1 MLFQSTLA
9 RTCLFWPRFYYSLL
23 NKRNG
28 KSIWNIITNPVT
40 PKDRKKATRPSNHIV
55 CLNKNLYCHSFYQV
69 RGAYA
74 HLNQIREKDLDK
86 AVAAAN
92 YLVYYEDPLH
102 LKIPYVFFL
111 KLLPEPPDGMLK
123 SVLSFT
129 LILFVYL
136 YPIIRGIIILW
147 MRLLGE
153 YIYSKDNNTFVQH
166 GRQRRRPKQQ
176 KELPTMH
183 VKVFATK
190 RPNEDSFAWYTDGL
204 PFVVDNSATPIICN
218 VSKLFTGKLIP
229 TKIILETAEGRSAST
244 KLVGI
249 ICLVLTD
256 DKNDH
261 HTYNIPGC
269 IYDPDSPINIL
280 GIPALGKHFNDSA
293 NINNPLNN
301 NGTSVKS
308 GATKSQFV

>member
-1 MLFQSTLA
+1 MTLTIISLAIFSVPNPSKIGSALRNGITWILYIIIHYILFVLKEINTLIQIHTIQFLLNMLFQSTLS
-9 RTCLFWPRFYYSLL
+9 RTCLFWPRFYYSML
-23 NKRNG
+23 NKSNG
-28 KSIWNIITNPVT
+28 WSILDIITNLVP
-40 PKDRKKATRPSNHIV
+40 PKGSKKATRPSNHIV

-147 MRLLGE
+147 MRLLGA
-153 YIYSKDNNTFVQH
+153 YIYSKENNTFVRH
-166 GRQRRRPKQQ
+166 GRQRYRPKQQ
-176 KELPTMH
+176 NELPTMH
-183 VKVFATK
+183 VHVLQQ
-190 RPNEDSFAWYTDGL
+190 S
-204 PFVVDNSATPIICN
+204 
-218 VSKLFTGKLIP
+218 IP
-229 TKIILETAEGRSAST
+229 TKSLS
-244 KLVGI
+244 
-249 ICLVLTD
+249 
-256 DKNDH
+256 
-261 HTYNIPGC
+261 
-269 IYDPDSPINIL
+269 L
-280 GIPALGKHFNDSA
+280 GMHMDYHL
-293 NINNPLNN
+293 
-301 NGTSVKS
+301 
-308 GATKSQFV
+308 